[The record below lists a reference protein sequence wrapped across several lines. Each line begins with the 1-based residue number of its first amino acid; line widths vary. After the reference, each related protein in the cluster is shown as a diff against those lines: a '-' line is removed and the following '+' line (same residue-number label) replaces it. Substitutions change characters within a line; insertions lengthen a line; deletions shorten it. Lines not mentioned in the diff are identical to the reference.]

1 MKLPNTQSEKINR
14 SISSIYGDCFSTRL
28 FSLNVAHKHENVS
41 NICVTVTIF
50 IQERLFVDNDAVGC
64 DFDGLNCLFD
74 NSVTSTYVWRT
85 HTVFITTLSFCYS

>member
-14 SISSIYGDCFSTRL
+14 SISSIYSDCFSTRL

-50 IQERLFVDNDAVGC
+50 IQERLFVDNDAVDC
-64 DFDGLNCLFD
+64 DFEGLNCLFD

-85 HTVFITTLSFCYS
+85 HTVFITILSFCYS